1 MRVDNAHFGKIQ
13 GYEVTKKG
21 AQAIKSYSAHYD
33 SRNFSEFAK
42 IARLNRNGYRI
53 ASVLSDE
60 PGRTL
65 ESAAKELGIP
75 LILAEIDIQQM
86 QRDKIVRSVW

>member
-1 MRVDNAHFGKIQ
+1 MRVANAHFGKIQ

-21 AQAIKSYSAHYD
+21 LQAIKIYSAHYD

-53 ASVLSDE
+53 ASAIADK

-65 ESAAKELGIP
+65 GSAAKELGIP
-75 LILAEIDIQQM
+75 LILAERDIQQM
-86 QRDKIVRSVW
+86 QWDKIVRSV